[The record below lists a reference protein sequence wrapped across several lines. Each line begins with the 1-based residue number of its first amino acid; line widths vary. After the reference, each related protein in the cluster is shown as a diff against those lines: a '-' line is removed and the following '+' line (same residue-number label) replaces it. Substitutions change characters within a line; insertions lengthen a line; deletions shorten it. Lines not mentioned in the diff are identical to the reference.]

1 MWITPIKLFNWVG
14 DYLKKDWFHVILLI
28 IIALPIITLCFLDY
42 YNIEGYNYRYNQAT
56 DSFDPWN
63 NVYFNENFTFDVTWK
78 GRMFLGIFAWFIV
91 MESII
96 GWSEIR
102 KKTPTNRYLMAGAL
116 GCALIPTGYV
126 LATNFL
132 GLDLA
137 VLKYGQSLGL
147 PFLNVAS
154 EPSDFLQLFWPL
166 SVEYVLFF
174 VFFTTA
180 FMLAYRPRGLKI
192 FAISLAVLGGFG
204 VAYMIDTLLPF
215 GVLKPLQEMALPT
228 AAVATA
234 LFDLCGF
241 SVMMSY
247 PNNAGGSLVP
257 ALTVV
262 SGSSSA
268 SISIAWAC
276 AGVQSLFLFLVI
288 MLLFFKKTNITPF
301 RRLLYFTI
309 GLFGTFFAN
318 VLRICAVTLI
328 LLFQGG
334 EEGMFFHNNY
344 GELFGFS
351 FIFAYILLIIG
362 IERFMIV
369 EKTRNGI
376 RKVGVYLQNAASG
389 SPSKRTTA

>member
-1 MWITPIKLFNWVG
+1 MRTASIKLFNRVG
-14 DYLKKDWFHVILLI
+14 AHLKKDWFHIILLI
-28 IIALPIITLCFLDY
+28 LITLPIITLCFLDY

-56 DSFDPWN
+56 NSFDPWN
-63 NVYFNENFTFDVTWK
+63 NTYFSHSFTFDVTWK

-91 MESII
+91 MESVI

-102 KKTPTNRYLMAGAL
+102 KRTPTNRYLMVGAL
-116 GCALIPTGYV
+116 VCALIPTVYV

-137 VLKYGQSLGL
+137 VLKYGQSIGL
-147 PFLNVAS
+147 PYLNVAS

-166 SVEYVLFF
+166 SLEYVLFF
-174 VFFTTA
+174 VFFTVA
-180 FMLAYRPRGLKI
+180 LMLAYRPRGLKN
-192 FAISLAVLGGFG
+192 FSISLAVLGGFG
-204 VAYMIDTLLPF
+204 VAYMVDTLLPF
-215 GVLKPLQEMALPT
+215 GALKVLQEVALPT
-228 AAVATA
+228 AGVAAA
-234 LFDLCGF
+234 LFDLSGY
-241 SVMMSY
+241 SVILNY

-288 MLLFFKKTNITPF
+288 MLLFFKKTTITPY
-301 RRLLYFTI
+301 RKLLYFFV
-309 GLFGTFFAN
+309 GLLGTFFAN

-328 LLFQGG
+328 LLYEGG
-334 EEGMFFHNNY
+334 DAGMFFHNNY

-351 FIFAYILLIIG
+351 FIFLYILLIIG
-362 IERFMIV
+362 IERLMIV
-369 EKTRNGI
+369 EKTRNGF
-376 RKVGVYLQNAASG
+376 RKAAAYF
-389 SPSKRTTA
+389 R

>member
-1 MWITPIKLFNWVG
+1 
-14 DYLKKDWFHVILLI
+14 LKKDWFHITLLI

-63 NVYFNENFTFDVTWK
+63 NTYFNGNFTFDVTWK

-102 KKTPTNRYLMAGAL
+102 KRTPTNRYLMAGAI

-126 LATNFL
+126 LATNFF

-137 VLKYGQSLGL
+137 VLRYGQSLGL

-166 SVEYVLFF
+166 SVEYVVFF
-174 VFFTTA
+174 VFFTA
-180 FMLAYRPRGLKI
+180 ALMLAYKPRGLKS
-192 FAISLAVLGGFG
+192 FAISLAVLGGFS

-228 AAVATA
+228 AAVAAA
-234 LFDLCGF
+234 LFDLCGY
-241 SVMMSY
+241 SVLMSY

-288 MLLFFKKTNITPF
+288 MLLFFKKTNIAPF
-301 RRLLYFTI
+301 RKFLYFTV
-309 GLFGTFFAN
+309 GLFGTFIAN
-318 VLRICAVTLI
+318 VLRICVVTLI
-328 LLFQGG
+328 LLYQGG

-351 FIFAYILLIIG
+351 FIFAYILVIIG
-362 IERFMIV
+362 IERFRIV
-369 EKTRNGI
+369 EKQ
-376 RKVGVYLQNAASG
+376 RKVSE
-389 SPSKRTTA
+389 K